1 MATQNRT
8 RNGSTPPKREP
19 SRPKGNRSI
28 VILAILLIACA
39 FLLLISLVTYDPA
52 DEANADVRISH
63 LWGAMRGDPQ
73 ARQLWDTTHNG
84 LGLVGVIISD
94 FLVRST
100 VGYSILVLPLILL
113 MWGWTMLRKGDYR
126 RTIAFSNYAILWA
139 ILAATAFGMI
149 RRIFPDSGPSVEWSG
164 AIGEFF
170 STVLSHLVGRAGGSV
185 VVLVAVFI
193 AVMITA
199 DLDVHTLVDR
209 LRTGWLKLLDAI
221 SRWRAEREEVR
232 ARQREQE
239 ALAHEQG
246 DEVTAKVRERKP
258 PEEKSEETP
267 VRRAPV
273 RITRAVELDQASP
286 DDASAA
292 KSTRT
297 LSFTRNKPSA
307 GTSTDDAAEPE
318 EQPTASTLSATPEE
332 ISYLFP
338 PIDILDAPKPGKE
351 NVDEAELQ
359 ANAELLRETLLQFD
373 VEVESVSVT
382 PGPVVT
388 LYELVP
394 AVGVKISQI
403 VSLEND
409 IALKLAARGIRI
421 MAPIPGKSAV
431 GVEIPNSHRSLVTIR
446 SIINSATFRDTT
458 ASLPL
463 ALGKTIAGEVF
474 VDDLARMPHVLM
486 AGSTGSGKSVG
497 INTMLASLLYRM
509 HPSELKIMLIDPKKI
524 ELAQY
529 AKLKSHFLAKSP
541 DIEEDIF
548 TTPNNAVLALKG
560 AELEMERRYNLLS
573 KGAVRNIQDYNTKF
587 AAGELKNV
595 EGVVHGKM
603 PYLVVVI
610 DELADLMITAAR
622 EVEEPIARLAQLAR
636 AVGIH
641 LIVATQRP
649 SVDVIT
655 GVIKANF
662 PARIAYQVA
671 SKTDSRTIL
680 DMNGAEQLLGNG
692 DMLYLAAGSP
702 KPVRLQ
708 NALISPREVD
718 ALVDHIG
725 AQQGFAQPYL
735 LPSAIEKRR
744 AGEQSSDGGRDALF
758 EEAAHVIVRYQQGSV
773 SLLQRRLKIGYS
785 RAARLVDELEA
796 AGIVG
801 PADGSKA
808 REVLVESESHLDD
821 ILQ

>member
-1 MATQNRT
+1 MAMQNRSK
-8 RNGSTPPKREP
+8 NGGTP
-19 SRPKGNRSI
+19 SRRETAKPSTHRKH

-39 FLLLISLVTYDPA
+39 LLILISLVTYDPA
-52 DEANADVRISH
+52 DEANAGVRFSD

-73 ARQLWDTTHNG
+73 ARTLLDTTHNG

-94 FLVRST
+94 FLIRST
-100 VGYSILVLPLILL
+100 VGYSVLALPLLL
-113 MWGWTMLRKGDYR
+113 LLWGWTMLRKGDYGR
-126 RTIAFSNYAILWA
+126 AAAFTNHTLIWVLLVS
-139 ILAATAFGMI
+139 TSFGML
-149 RRIFPDSGPSVEWSG
+149 RRILPETGPPVVWSG
-164 AIGEFF
+164 AVGEFL
-170 STVLSHLVGRAGGSV
+170 STVLSHLIGRAGGSI
-185 VVLVAVFI
+185 VLVVAMFI
-193 AVMITA
+193 TIILSV
-199 DLDVHTLVDR
+199 DLDV
-209 LRTGWLKLLDAI
+209 RTMAERIHAAWLKLLDMMN
-221 SRWRAEREEVR
+221 RWREARVEERMRRGMELMEGETDAEASVR
-232 ARQREQE
+232 
-239 ALAHEQG
+239 
-246 DEVTAKVRERKP
+246 KRERKEGDRTG
-258 PEEKSEETP
+258 EEQ
-267 VRRAPV
+267 VARRAPV
-273 RITRAVELDQASP
+273 RITRAAEVEPANVDETT
-286 DDASAA
+286 AA
-292 KSTRT
+292 KPIVTRILNFARKKT
-297 LSFTRNKPSA
+297 KADEAPDSEK
-307 GTSTDDAAEPE
+307 DAAEE
-318 EQPTASTLSATPEE
+318 IAYIFPT
-332 ISYLFP
+332 
-338 PIDILDAPKPGKE
+338 IDLLDAPKPGKE
-351 NVDEAELQ
+351 DVDEAELQ

-373 VEVESVSVT
+373 VELESVSVT
-382 PGPVVT
+382 PGPVIT

-394 AVGVKISQI
+394 AIGVKISQI

-446 SIINSATFRDTT
+446 SILNSTAFRDAQAT
-458 ASLPL
+458 LPL

-474 VDDLARMPHVLM
+474 TDDLGRMPHILM

-497 INTMLASLLYRM
+497 INTMLASLLYKM
-509 HPSELKIMLIDPKKI
+509 HPSELKVMLIDPKKI

-541 DIEEDIF
+541 DIDEDIF

-573 KGAVRNIQDYNTKF
+573 KAAVRNIQDYNTKL
-587 AAGELKNV
+587 AAGELKDTDELKHV
-595 EGVVHGKM
+595 KL

-622 EVEEPIARLAQLAR
+622 EVEEPITRLAQLAR

-692 DMLYLAAGSP
+692 DMLYLPSGSP

-708 NALISPREVD
+708 NALITPREVD

-725 AQQGFAQPYL
+725 NQRGYAQPFL
-735 LPSAIEKRR
+735 LPSALEKRR
-744 AGEQSSDGGRDALF
+744 AADQSSDAGRDVLF
-758 EEAAHVIVRYQQGSV
+758 EEAAHIIVRYQQGSV

-796 AGIVG
+796 AGVVG

-808 REVLVESESHLDD
+808 REVLVDSESLLDD
-821 ILQ
+821 LLQE